1 MFLEPTNINNRCKK
15 EKKKKTYLK
24 HKNDVKK
31 MNVIVWL
38 PLTLKYSSLACSR
51 LAHTG
56 ETFQE
61 FWAIFYESRLTRN
74 LHI

>member
-1 MFLEPTNINNRCKK
+1 M
-15 EKKKKTYLK
+15 YLK